1 MWRIL
6 LAAGLVLGGCG
17 GKSEKKSEEKKAPE
31 VEAKEES
38 KRLYTGAG
46 ETTIRET
53 EGERHILYVIRWR
66 ETQLEYTLEGGPS
79 TGQLRD
85 VTGELYQ
92 DGKRVSTFRGA
103 SAVADKEKHL
113 LVVTGSVVVDGT
125 DPKAKLECERLEW
138 NTKTKQLKAKGKVKI
153 TFQEGVIG
161 PTDELWCLPDLQR
174 AGTPGFSP

>member
-1 MWRIL
+1 M
-6 LAAGLVLGGCG
+6 AAGLVLGGCG
-17 GKSEKKSEEKKAPE
+17 GKSEKASEEKKAPE
-31 VEAKEES
+31 VEAKEDS

-53 EGERHILYVIRWR
+53 EGERHVLYVIRWR
-66 ETQLEYTLEGGPS
+66 ETQLEYTLEDGPS
-79 TGQLRD
+79 RGQLQG

-92 DGKRVSTFRGA
+92 GGISVSTFRGA
-103 SAVADKEKHL
+103 QAVADKEKRL
-113 LVVTGSVVVDGT
+113 LVVTGGVVVEGM

-138 NTKTKQLKAKGKVKI
+138 NTEKKQLKAQGKVKI

-161 PTDELWCLPDLQR
+161 PSDELWCLPDLQR

>member
-1 MWRIL
+1 MCTL
-6 LAAGLVLGGCG
+6 LVGCG
-17 GKSEKKSEEKKAPE
+17 SKSDRAPDENKAPE
-31 VEAKEES
+31 GEAKEDA

-66 ETQLEYTLEGGPS
+66 ETELEYTLEDGPS
-79 TGQLRD
+79 TGRLRD

-92 DGKRVSTFRGA
+92 NGKRASTFRGV
-103 SAVADKEKHL
+103 SAVADKEKNL
-113 LVVTGSVVVDGT
+113 LVISGEVVVDGI
-125 DPKAKLECERLEW
+125 DPKATMECDRLEW
-138 NTKTKQLKAKGKVKI
+138 NTNENQLTATGKVKI

-161 PTDELWCLPDLQR
+161 PIDELWCLPDLKM